1 MSHRANVNNTMKNTQ
16 NQELPPVAV
25 GSIDLLDD
33 LPGALLLA
41 KGVAEQK
48 WPHTVDA
55 RAWADGWLRT
65 LKEHPDIATDRDTMI
80 GWFANSIMAGYDTG
94 YYAGYYDHETRERVE
109 RLFNCT
115 HPIFGDA
122 ATHQPTAE
130 ESLNAGL
137 AMGREV

>member
-1 MSHRANVNNTMKNTQ
+1 MTKFNPENKETLTYGECLDPAMKITEAEDAQQYLADYVDYIQLALNK
-16 NQELPPVAV
+16 EPR
-25 GSIDLLDD
+25 DD
-33 LPGALLLA
+33 GKTA
-41 KGVAEQK
+41 AE
-48 WPHTVDA
+48 
-55 RAWADGWLRT
+55 
-65 LKEHPDIATDRDTMI
+65 IAGI
-80 GWFANSIMAGYDTG
+80 NLG